1 MRARNFV
8 LLFLSSS
15 SALMPKV
22 CPVCDTVYTDANA
35 FCPVDG
41 TTLHVVDLDGGLIG
55 SVIADRYLVTDLLG
69 EGGMGKV
76 YLARHVRLP
85 QQAAIKV
92 LRPEMVRD
100 PAAVARFN
108 REASNASRIDDENV
122 ARVYDF
128 GEATGGTVYLAMEYV
143 NGRTLRDMIMEEGAI
158 DARRTADLVEQ
169 IARGLDA
176 AHRLKIIHRDLKPDN
191 VMVVSGPDGREK
203 VKVVDFGIAK
213 AFGAG
218 DGGLTKTGF
227 VVGTPEFMSPEQLLG
242 GALDARSDVYA
253 LALLA
258 FQCLTA
264 ALPFGGDTPEKSMT
278 ARLTSMPS
286 PLAEVSGKAWPEPV
300 QAAFD
305 AALSR
310 DVEKRPASAGEF
322 ARMLKAAIE
331 AWTVS
336 PGMRDLASS
345 LTPQRVTPT
354 VTPAV
359 TPAVVTAVRE
369 TPAKRSWI
377 PIAAAVVALAGAGV
391 AYKITAGSGG
401 TAAGTRDTTTGPAAT
416 PGRDSLAATGGLA
429 AATKAGTTPAPA
441 AANGQIAAAP
451 AAPKVPEAAKP
462 GRKPDST
469 ASKPAEP
476 AKPAE
481 VASDEPAPGSALDS
495 LSALLSGADAGRSR
509 SIASALR
516 ELAPR
521 LKSPGSRTRAY
532 FRLIDASVNAGDLSG
547 ACSAL
552 GNAKRSARPSQ
563 EGEARQYA
571 KDLGCE

>member
-1 MRARNFV
+1 
-8 LLFLSSS
+8 
-15 SALMPKV
+15 MPKV
-22 CPVCDTVYTDANA
+22 CPVCDTVYPDANA

-143 NGRTLRDMIMEEGAI
+143 NGRTLRDMILDEGAL
-158 DARRTADLVEQ
+158 DVRRAADLVEQ

-191 VMVVSGPDGREK
+191 VMVVAGPDGRDK

-264 ALPFGGDTPEKSMT
+264 SLPFGGDTPEKAMT
-278 ARLTSMPS
+278 ARLTSVPN
-286 PLAEVSGKAWPEPV
+286 PLAVVSGKAWPESV

-310 DVEKRPASAGEF
+310 DVDKRPASAGEF
-322 ARMLKAAIE
+322 ARMLKSAID

-336 PGMRDLASS
+336 PAMRDASS
-345 LTPQRVTPT
+345 NVTPQRVTPLVT
-354 VTPAV
+354 AAVTPAV
-359 TPAVVTAVRE
+359 TQPITAAIRESAPA
-369 TPAKRSWI
+369 PKKNWI
-377 PIAAAVVALAGAGV
+377 PIAAAILVLVGGAGAAWKFSSGRNAQADPAQTETTGVPAPGSQQADSTGKAAGAGG
-391 AYKITAGSGG
+391 ADSSTQTAAAAAAAAG
-401 TAAGTRDTTTGPAAT
+401 TAAQTAA
-416 PGRDSLAATGGLA
+416 R
-429 AATKAGTTPAPA
+429 APA
-441 AANGQIAAAP
+441 AEPVATR
-451 AAPKVPEAAKP
+451 PKS
-462 GRKPDST
+462 DST
-469 ASKPAEP
+469 AATRPVD
-476 AKPAE
+476 AKP
-481 VASDEPAPGSALDS
+481 VDVTDEPAPGSALDS
-495 LSALLSGADAGRSR
+495 LSALLAGADAGQARA
-509 SIASALR
+509 IAGALR
-516 ELAPR
+516 NLAPR
-521 LKSPGSRTRAY
+521 LKNPASKARAY
-532 FRLIDASVNAGDLSG
+532 LRLIDASVSSGDLSA
-547 ACSAL
+547 ACTAL
-552 GNAKRSARPSQ
+552 GNARRYARPSQ
-563 EGEARQYA
+563 GGEVRRYQT
-571 KDLGCE
+571 DLGCE

>member
-1 MRARNFV
+1 
-8 LLFLSSS
+8 
-15 SALMPKV
+15 MPKV
-22 CPVCDTVYTDANA
+22 CPVCDTVYPDANA

-143 NGRTLRDMIMEEGAI
+143 NGRTLRDMIEEEGAI
-158 DARRTADLVEQ
+158 DVRRAADLVEQ

-278 ARLTSMPS
+278 ARLTSVPS
-286 PLAEVSGKAWPEPV
+286 PLAAVTGKSWPEPV

-305 AALSR
+305 SALSR
-310 DVEKRPASAGEF
+310 DVDKRPASAGEF
-322 ARMLKAAIE
+322 ARILKSAID
-331 AWTVS
+331 AWTLS
-336 PGMRDLASS
+336 PGVRDAASS
-345 LTPQRVTPT
+345 LTPQRVTPA

-359 TPAVVTAVRE
+359 TPSRATPVRE
-369 TPAKRSWI
+369 PETAKRNWI
-377 PIAAAVVALAGAGV
+377 PIAAAVVVLAGGFG
-391 AYKITAGSGG
+391 AYKFTSGSG
-401 TAAGTRDTTTGPAAT
+401 AA
-416 PGRDSLAATGGLA
+416 
-429 AATKAGTTPAPA
+429 KTPAPT
-441 AANGQIAAAP
+441 GTIAAAP
-451 AAPKVPEAAKP
+451 GISP
-462 GRKPDST
+462 GTDST
-469 ASKPAEP
+469 ASGTSGTTGKSAAGATVASNGPAAPTGQTATPTPVKTPADPARP
-476 AKPAE
+476 AKAADTAPKAAE
-481 VASDEPAPGSALDS
+481 VAKPVDPTIDEPAPGSALDS
-495 LSALLSGADAGRSR
+495 LSALLVSADASRAR

-521 LKSPGSRTRAY
+521 LKSPGSRARAY
-532 FRLIDASVNAGDLSG
+532 FRLIDASVSAGDLSG
-547 ACSAL
+547 ACTAL

-563 EGEARQYA
+563 AGEVKRYEN
-571 KDLGCE
+571 DLGCE

>member
-1 MRARNFV
+1 
-8 LLFLSSS
+8 
-15 SALMPKV
+15 MPKV

-55 SVIADRYLVTDLLG
+55 SVVADRYLVTDLLG

-108 REASNASRIDDENV
+108 REASNASRIDDDNV

-128 GEATGGTVYLAMEYV
+128 GEAAGGTVYLAMEYV
-143 NGRTLRDMIMEEGAI
+143 NGRTLRDVIMDEGAL

-278 ARLTSMPS
+278 ARLTSVPS

-322 ARMLKAAIE
+322 ARTLKVAIE

-336 PGMRDLASS
+336 PGVRDSAQS
-345 LTPQRVTPT
+345 LTPQRVTPAGT
-354 VTPAV
+354 PAGTPAV
-359 TPAVVTAVRE
+359 ATSVRE
-369 TPAKRSWI
+369 TSPPAKRGWI
-377 PIAAAVVALAGAGV
+377 PIAAAVVVLVGAGAVYKFASGSAAETPTVPTDTAAPVVGDTGGV
-391 AYKITAGSGG
+391 PAAGGPSQSPGLSTGQAPAPSATSTATG
-401 TAAGTRDTTTGPAAT
+401 TATGTATATATGTATATAIRKTDTVAVNAVVPTMPEDAAT
-416 PGRDSLAATGGLA
+416 
-429 AATKAGTTPAPA
+429 
-441 AANGQIAAAP
+441 
-451 AAPKVPEAAKP
+451 
-462 GRKPDST
+462 
-469 ASKPAEP
+469 
-476 AKPAE
+476 
-481 VASDEPAPGSALDS
+481 DEPSPNSALDS
-495 LSALLSGADAGRSR
+495 LTALLGGADASRSR
-509 SIASALR
+509 GIANALR

-521 LKSPGSRTRAY
+521 LKNPGSRTRAY

-547 ACSAL
+547 ACAAL
-552 GNAKRSARPSQ
+552 ASAKRSARPSQ
-563 EGEARQYA
+563 EGEVSQYA
-571 KDLGCE
+571 RDLGCE